1 MERNGPCPC
10 GSGKKYKKCCG
21 GAESAGNAKAGN
33 DIKDRQLKPG
43 ACNFD
48 CIVECSGSCCGGA
61 TMITIDEVA
70 KLYDV
75 FPITVGFRKY
85 SPVDENHEAFLEAVG
100 TGGRGQFIVGDFIA
114 GNWRKGR
121 CAMLGNDNLCRLHK
135 EGRKPIQCS
144 LVPFCAI
151 YPEERQDS
159 VFMEQSKGA
168 FSRCKGFCSPDDSSH
183 MVWKDGKFAAPD
195 YAAAFSA
202 FRSGLLRQKSFMA
215 KMLKELKKQVV
226 FSNFMRGGGIL
237 EAAVPA
243 DLIPEFLDM
252 AGIPSGRRSDF
263 IGRQTELCGQEVNY
277 VERRIEVYRDC
288 VKAYERAAAE
298 SMSSAPA
305 E

>member
-10 GSGKKYKKCCG
+10 GSGKKYKRCCG
-21 GAESAGNAKAGN
+21 NSAARGARSGAGEGPSP
-33 DIKDRQLKPG
+33 KPG
-43 ACNFD
+43 ICNFD
-48 CIVECSGSCCGGA
+48 CIVECAGSCCGGA
-61 TMITIDEVA
+61 TMITIDEIA
-70 KLYDV
+70 RLYDV

-85 SPVDENHEAFLEAVG
+85 SPVDENHEAFLEAAG
-100 TGGRGQFIVGDFIA
+100 TSGHGQFIVGDFIA

-159 VFMEQSKGA
+159 VFMEQKKGA
-168 FSRCKGFCSPDDSSH
+168 FSRCKGFRSPDDSSH
-183 MVWKDGKFAAPD
+183 MVWKDGKFTAPG
-195 YAAAFSA
+195 YSAAFSA
-202 FRSGLLRQKSFMA
+202 FRSGLLRQKPFMV

-243 DLIPEFLDM
+243 DLIPEFLEM
-252 AGIPSGRRSDF
+252 AGIPPDRRRDF
-263 IGRQTELCGQEVNY
+263 IGRQTGLCRQEVNCD
-277 VERRIEVYRDC
+277 ERRIEVYRDC